1 MAKIQIFW
9 KLRQL
14 YSTPLWLYTGKQE
27 YLDINK
33 KSLEAI
39 FFSKNFVHCFLFT
52 KRIIVFFDLFLFDC
66 PILWQ
71 LDSTSLLSPEHQYQI
86 GWQSLLLQVHHHWCY
101 QVYQTKWDCFSD
113 HTVLDHQ
120 LMVAEHLL
128 FFLSNHILPVT
139 IYYLPKVFLWWC
151 LLGYWNHPSSH

>member
-39 FFSKNFVHCFLFT
+39 FFPKNFVHCFLFT

-71 LDSTSLLSPEHQYQI
+71 LDSTSFAVTWTSISDRMAVTASSSSSSLMLSGIPDKMRLFLY
-86 GWQSLLLQVHHHWCY
+86 
-101 QVYQTKWDCFSD
+101 

>member
-39 FFSKNFVHCFLFT
+39 FFPKNFVHCFLFT

-71 LDSTSLLSPEHQYQI
+71 LDSTSFAVTWTSISDRMAVTASSSSSSLMLSGIPDKMRLFLWSYCSRSSIDGCRTSTLLSK
-86 GWQSLLLQVHHHWCY
+86 QSHIAC
-101 QVYQTKWDCFSD
+101 
-113 HTVLDHQ
+113 
-120 LMVAEHLL
+120 
-128 FFLSNHILPVT
+128 NHIL
-139 IYYLPKVFLWWC
+139 
-151 LLGYWNHPSSH
+151 SS